1 VSDRATRPRKPAAAR
16 ASGLG
21 KPRRGTVQSAN
32 VATTWF
38 GGEGSMRII
47 AVRATAIALMLLV
60 LGLARR
66 LGQLGTPA
74 VIEAGL
80 VAAAAATAVL
90 LFARR

>member
-1 VSDRATRPRKPAAAR
+1 
-16 ASGLG
+16 
-21 KPRRGTVQSAN
+21 
-32 VATTWF
+32 
-38 GGEGSMRII
+38 MRII